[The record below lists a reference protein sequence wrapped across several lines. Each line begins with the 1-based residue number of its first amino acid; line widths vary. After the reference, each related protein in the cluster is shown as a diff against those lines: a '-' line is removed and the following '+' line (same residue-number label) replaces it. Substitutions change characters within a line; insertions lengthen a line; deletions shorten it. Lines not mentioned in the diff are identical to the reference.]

1 MMRICATCKEEF
13 SPDAMELVDCPECWR
28 KATTQSMMG
37 LKDYMLMH
45 SLAYGTKRFNMGCD
59 FIPKPEV

>member
-28 KATTQSMMG
+28 KATTPEHDGVEG
-37 LKDYMLMH
+37 LHAHAFTGIRDE
-45 SLAYGTKRFNMGCD
+45 
-59 FIPKPEV
+59 EV